1 LKARAP
7 LTTEQQC
14 VAAKP
19 TRNGEIVP
27 ACLWL
32 ASALR
37 ELELILDAAE
47 GRDVFGSFLTVG
59 TRAVRGAF
67 QLKGEPK
74 DAPQLEEILCNAR
87 RIYWRPLFTLASTL
101 AVAQTS
107 AGSSAGGSSTSGGP
121 AATKPN
127 SDTTQRTPSTGGSSG
142 TTGASG
148 GSTSSMPSTKDAST
162 QGAETAAS
170 AEKKGDATSPG
181 GTMKK

>member
-1 LKARAP
+1 MKARAP

-27 ACLWL
+27 AWLWL

-87 RIYWRPLFTLASTL
+87 RIYWRPLLLSPVLLQWRKPAPARPREEVRRPVVRPRLSPTVTRHNARHRLVALPAQQVQAADRPAQCRLQRMRALKVLKRPAPRKKRVTPRALA
-101 AVAQTS
+101 A
-107 AGSSAGGSSTSGGP
+107 P
-121 AATKPN
+121 
-127 SDTTQRTPSTGGSSG
+127 
-142 TTGASG
+142 
-148 GSTSSMPSTKDAST
+148 
-162 QGAETAAS
+162 
-170 AEKKGDATSPG
+170 
-181 GTMKK
+181 

>member
-1 LKARAP
+1 MKARAP
-7 LTTEQQC
+7 RRRSNSASPPNLRET
-14 VAAKP
+14 V
-19 TRNGEIVP
+19 EIVP

-87 RIYWRPLFTLASTL
+87 RIYWRPLLLSPVLLQWRKPAPVRPLEEVRRPVVRPRPRPTVTRHNARHRLVALPAPRVQAAGRPAQCRLQRMRAPKVLKRPAPRRKRVTPRALA
-101 AVAQTS
+101 A
-107 AGSSAGGSSTSGGP
+107 P
-121 AATKPN
+121 
-127 SDTTQRTPSTGGSSG
+127 
-142 TTGASG
+142 
-148 GSTSSMPSTKDAST
+148 
-162 QGAETAAS
+162 
-170 AEKKGDATSPG
+170 
-181 GTMKK
+181 